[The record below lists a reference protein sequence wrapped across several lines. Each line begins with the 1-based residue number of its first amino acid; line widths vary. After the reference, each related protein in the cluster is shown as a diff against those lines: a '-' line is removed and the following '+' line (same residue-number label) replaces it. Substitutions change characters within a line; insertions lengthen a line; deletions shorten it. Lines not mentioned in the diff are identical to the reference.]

1 MASNFLTVGRAYM
14 AENFYVSAM
23 PPADRMTVGKAYARY
38 PDGSGINTAV
48 ALAKLGVKSCVLA
61 KVGNDIF
68 ADNLE
73 QRLEEYGVY
82 SPLLLKATKSQTGV
96 CATILENLGV
106 SRKIVMEG
114 ANRTLDDNDIDH
126 AYEVTK
132 PNYIIL
138 NADIPSES
146 VKYAIS
152 LADDIGAK
160 VMLSLCGEF
169 SLGVYLEELCSV
181 EILVIDSLNAKRRT
195 DITPGDVPTNLK
207 LCSILSEMINA
218 KYYVLRCPDGSCF
231 VYNGKYYYVVPTYD
245 IETLDATASI
255 ESFNASLLLKYLSTK
270 DIKAACEFAVL
281 CEVITCQKLGGPGS
295 LPTFKQIKDF
305 ISENQLDERLIK

>member
-1 MASNFLTVGRAYM
+1 MDNTMLFEMKGIEKIFGRAKTLGM
-14 AENFYVSAM
+14 EKICAFVVEQV
-23 PPADRMTVGKAYARY
+23 
-38 PDGSGINTAV
+38 AV
-48 ALAKLGVKSCVLA
+48 LFDL
-61 KVGNDIF
+61 
-68 ADNLE
+68 DN
-73 QRLEEYGVY
+73 
-82 SPLLLKATKSQTGV
+82 
-96 CATILENLGV
+96 
-106 SRKIVMEG
+106 
-114 ANRTLDDNDIDH
+114 
-126 AYEVTK
+126 
-132 PNYIIL
+132 
-138 NADIPSES
+138 
-146 VKYAIS
+146 KYAVS

-305 ISENQLDERLIK
+305 VSENQLDERLIK